1 MTTHA
6 LPESPMG
13 QRLWEIFGRY
23 PWSFL
28 QLRDG
33 DRDWMTVN
41 NYPLKPRV
49 LWKRWQDAA
58 TQIGVR
64 FGSSTQYA
72 VIDIDKGSPH
82 LNSIA
87 IAGIKEALETI
98 GIVRVI
104 NMRSSWSG
112 GLHLYCPLPEAV
124 NTFNLAIALKGCLS
138 AHGFDLKDGHL
149 ETMPNVKA
157 YGRSWV
163 KEFVEYQG
171 HRLPLQP
178 GSGSMLLNDQFQPVS
193 DKLERLFWTWEFAS
207 TQQDTELLA
216 MALAAAKNNRR
227 KHKTVHTPFAE
238 WRDDLRDELSQGWT
252 DYGQTNALLK
262 SIATY
267 GRVFLKLEGTALA
280 EHVEDTA
287 RSLPG
292 FDRWCRHTHEIARKS
307 WCWARSVE
315 KYYYPAGS
323 TAASEGDG
331 KAIEDK
337 PNGNKE
343 RSWDAARRI
352 VNAVTQLWLDDR
364 EDLTKPTDL
373 AAAIVKFARC
383 SLKTLYRHRELWHPD
398 TVEAQ
403 LGEGKTCKTAHVA
416 TLLDC
421 YRPPDTPSIPNSAI
435 TPQPL
440 INGFLTHP
448 GGGMKSPY
456 PENRHKKNLSSGMVR
471 GFGGKEGLSTTGEGV

>member
-82 LNSIA
+82 LNSTA

-104 NMRSSWSG
+104 NLRSSWSG

-193 DKLERLFWTWEFAS
+193 DKLERLFWTWEFCS
-207 TQQDTELLA
+207 TQQDPELLA
-216 MALAAAKNNRR
+216 MALAAVEPSVLEP
-227 KHKTVHTPFAE
+227 H
-238 WRDDLRDELSQGWT
+238 
-252 DYGQTNALLK
+252 ALCI
-262 SIATY
+262 S
-267 GRVFLKLEGTALA
+267 GC
-280 EHVEDTA
+280 
-287 RSLPG
+287 P
-292 FDRWCRHTHEIARKS
+292 
-307 WCWARSVE
+307 
-315 KYYYPAGS
+315 
-323 TAASEGDG
+323 
-331 KAIEDK
+331 
-337 PNGNKE
+337 
-343 RSWDAARRI
+343 
-352 VNAVTQLWLDDR
+352 
-364 EDLTKPTDL
+364 
-373 AAAIVKFARC
+373 
-383 SLKTLYRHRELWHPD
+383 
-398 TVEAQ
+398 
-403 LGEGKTCKTAHVA
+403 GEGRQGRQR
-416 TLLDC
+416 DGIG
-421 YRPPDTPSIPNSAI
+421 S
-435 TPQPL
+435 
-440 INGFLTHP
+440 
-448 GGGMKSPY
+448 
-456 PENRHKKNLSSGMVR
+456 E
-471 GFGGKEGLSTTGEGV
+471 